1 MWKVLL
7 LWHQAVFC
15 SKWKLY
21 FLGCSH
27 AKMFPEQ
34 SGRRASFFPKTN
46 DKLQSCYHGYLDLG
60 LGRVRFQ
67 TELWLEV
74 TQISFAKRRGGF
86 AVRKDWR
93 GEAVSVYQS
102 AFLFFFFFFESK
114 HSWVNVM
121 KPVKNMSEP
130 NKKTEVRDYIY
141 FKKVKP
147 ILHYFITIKQILSP
161 NSLYWNADTF
171 FF

>member
-7 LWHQAVFC
+7 LWHQELFFNFFIFL
-15 SKWKLY
+15 WKLY

-27 AKMFPEQ
+27 AKNV
-34 SGRRASFFPKTN
+34 SRTIRAN
-46 DKLQSCYHGYLDLG
+46 YKLQSCYPGYLDLG

-74 TQISFAKRRGGF
+74 TQISFVKRRGVF
-86 AVRKDWR
+86 AVRKTSQERLWR
-93 GEAVSVYQS
+93 GEALSVCQC
-102 AFLFFFFFFESK
+102 AFLFFFLFFESK

-130 NKKTEVRDYIY
+130 NPKTEVRYYIY
-141 FKKVKP
+141 F
-147 ILHYFITIKQILSP
+147 IIFY
-161 NSLYWNADTF
+161 NN
-171 FF
+171 